1 MPLDALS
8 VISPVPEPATW
19 AMLIGGL
26 AGVGFVLRRS
36 SRRARRLFYL
46 NCGLSEAEATEALS
60 FRRGD
65 LRAHVEEI
73 KRRREGAESEPT
85 S

>member
-8 VISPVPEPATW
+8 MIMPVPEPATW

-26 AGVGFVLRRS
+26 AAVGFVLRRS
-36 SRRARRLFYL
+36 SRKARRLFYL
-46 NCGLSEAEATEALS
+46 NCGLTESEATEALS

-73 KRRREGAESEPT
+73 KRRREDAESEQT